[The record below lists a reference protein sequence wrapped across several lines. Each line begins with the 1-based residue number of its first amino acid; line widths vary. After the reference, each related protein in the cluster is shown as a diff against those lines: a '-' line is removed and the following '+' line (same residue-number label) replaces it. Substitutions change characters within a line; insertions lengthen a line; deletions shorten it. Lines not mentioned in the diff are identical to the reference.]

1 MADNGPPDAVPV
13 RLNLHDDSLKA
24 LLLPFDGGPLAWPA
38 QGTIAFL
45 RARDGWPL
53 RQWPLQG
60 LRCEQGFKPLADG
73 LRGAGLDVQPELD
86 GAEGR
91 AALVLVLPPRQRN
104 EAQALL
110 ARAVEL
116 AAPGAR
122 VVAAVANDEG
132 AKSRE
137 RDLQQLAGLGGS
149 STKFH
154 CRVFWT
160 PPLSGARDPAL
171 AARWRQA
178 DAPRAILGGRFHSRP
193 GVFAWDRIDPAS
205 ALLAAHLPSDLS
217 GRGADLGAGWGYLAA
232 EVLAHCAGVTA
243 LDLYEAEA
251 RALEL
256 ARVNLAAHAGRAK
269 PAFHWHDVTAG
280 LPEGCYDFIVSNP
293 PFHAHD
299 RGDRPELGQRFIEVA
314 AQSLRPGGRLLL
326 VANRHLPY
334 EDTLAQAFASQRVLA
349 EGGGFKVIEAVTAQ
363 AAKGRPAK
371 IHAATGH
378 EKNGHARTERRR

>member
-1 MADNGPPDAVPV
+1 MT
-13 RLNLHDDSLKA
+13 LHDDPLKA
-24 LLLPFDGGPLAWPA
+24 LLLPFDSGALAWPA
-38 QGTIAFL
+38 QGGILFL
-45 RARDGWPL
+45 RGRDGWPL
-53 RQWPLQG
+53 RQYPLAA

-73 LRGAGLDVQPELD
+73 LRRAGLEAHPQLEGD
-86 GAEGR
+86 GD
-91 AALVLVLPPRQRN
+91 AALVLVLPPRQRD

-110 ARAVEL
+110 ARAVAL

-137 RDLQQLAGLGGS
+137 KDLQQLAGLDGILA
-149 STKFH
+149 KFH

-160 PPLSGARDPAL
+160 PPLHGAHDAAL
-171 AARWRQA
+171 AARWSQA
-178 DAPRAILGGRFHSRP
+178 DAPRPILDGRYRSRP

-205 ALLAAHLPSDLS
+205 ALLAAQLPADLC
-217 GRGADLGAGWGYLAA
+217 GRGADLGACWGYLAD
-232 EVLAHCAGVTA
+232 EVLRRAPGVQA

-256 ARVNLAAHAGRAK
+256 ARGNLAAHAGRVALG
-269 PAFHWHDVTAG
+269 FHWHDVTAG
-280 LPEGCYDFIVSNP
+280 LAHGGYDFIVSNP

-314 AQSLRPGGRLLL
+314 AQALRPGGRLFV

-334 EDTLAQAFASQRVLA
+334 EATLGRAFATVRVLA
-349 EGGGFKVIEAVTAQ
+349 EGGGFKAIEAVK
-363 AAKGRPAK
+363 AAVKEGGR
-371 IHAATGH
+371 
-378 EKNGHARTERRR
+378 

>member
-1 MADNGPPDAVPV
+1 MADNGLPDAVPA
-13 RLNLHDDSLKA
+13 RLNLHDDPLKA

-38 QGTIAFL
+38 QGDIAFL

-53 RQWPLQG
+53 RQHPLDR

-73 LRGAGLDVQPELD
+73 LGQAGLDVRPELD
-86 GAEGR
+86 CAAE
-91 AALVLVLPPRQRN
+91 ASLVLVLPPRQRG

-110 ARAVEL
+110 ARAVAM

-132 AKSRE
+132 ARSRE
-137 RDLQQLAGLGGS
+137 KDLQQLAGLDGTL
-149 STKFH
+149 TKFH

-178 DAPRAILGGRFHSRP
+178 DAPRRILGGRFQSRP

-205 ALLAAHLPSDLS
+205 ALLAAQLPVDLS

-232 EVLAHCAGVTA
+232 EVLARCAGVTA

-256 ARVNLAAHAGRAK
+256 ARGNLAAHAGRA
-269 PAFHWHDVTAG
+269 ALDIHWHDVTTG
-280 LPEGCYDFIVSNP
+280 LPRDGYDFIVSNP

-334 EDTLAQAFASQRVLA
+334 EATVAGEFATRRVLA
-349 EGGGFKVIEAVTAQ
+349 EGGGFKVIEAVKAQ
-363 AAKGRPAK
+363 AVRGQAANGPAMKGRAM
-371 IHAATGH
+371 
-378 EKNGHARTERRR
+378 RERRR

>member
-1 MADNGPPDAVPV
+1 M
-13 RLNLHDDSLKA
+13 
-24 LLLPFDGGPLAWPA
+24 LPFDSGALPWPA
-38 QGTIAFL
+38 QGDIAFL

-53 RQWPLQG
+53 RQYPLQR
-60 LRCEQGFKPLADG
+60 LRCEQGFKPLVDG
-73 LRGAGLDVQPELD
+73 LRQAGLDVQPELAD
-86 GAEGR
+86 TAGAS
-91 AALVLVLPPRQRN
+91 LVLVLPPRQRD

-110 ARAVEL
+110 ARAVAM

-137 RDLQQLAGLGGS
+137 KDLQQLAGLDGTL
-149 STKFH
+149 TKFH

-160 PPLSGARDPAL
+160 PPLTGAHDAAL
-171 AARWRQA
+171 AARWGRA
-178 DAPRAILGGRFHSRP
+178 DAPRDILGGRFRSRP

-205 ALLAAHLPSDLS
+205 ALLAAHLPGDLA
-217 GRGADLGAGWGYLAA
+217 GRGADLGAGWGYLSA
-232 EVLAHCAGVTA
+232 EVLARCPGVAA
-243 LDLYEAEA
+243 LDLHEAEA

-256 ARVNLAAHAGRAK
+256 ARDNLSAHGARAALS
-269 PAFHWHDVTAG
+269 FHWHDVTAG
-280 LPEGCYDFIVSNP
+280 LAEGGYDFIVSNP

-334 EDTLAQAFASQRVLA
+334 EATLAQAFSAQRVLA
-349 EGGGFKVIEAVTAQ
+349 EGGGFKVIEAIKSAP
-363 AAKGRPAK
+363 AKG
-371 IHAATGH
+371 AATK
-378 EKNGHARTERRR
+378 EARR

>member
-1 MADNGPPDAVPV
+1 MADNGLPDAVPA
-13 RLNLHDDSLKA
+13 RLNLHDDPLKA

-38 QGTIAFL
+38 QGDIAFL

-53 RQWPLQG
+53 RQHPLDR

-73 LRGAGLDVQPELD
+73 LGQAGLDVRPELD
-86 GAEGR
+86 CAAE
-91 AALVLVLPPRQRN
+91 ASLVLVLPPRQRD

-110 ARAVEL
+110 ARAVAM

-132 AKSRE
+132 ARSRE
-137 RDLQQLAGLGGS
+137 KDLQQLAGLDGTL
-149 STKFH
+149 TKFH

-178 DAPRAILGGRFHSRP
+178 DAPRPILGGRFQSRP

-205 ALLAAHLPSDLS
+205 ALLAAQLPVDLS

-232 EVLAHCAGVTA
+232 EVLARCAGVTA

-256 ARVNLAAHAGRAK
+256 ARGNLAAHAGRA
-269 PAFHWHDVTAG
+269 ALDFHWHDVTTG
-280 LPEGCYDFIVSNP
+280 LPRDGYDFIVSNP

-334 EDTLAQAFASQRVLA
+334 EATVAGEFATRRVLA
-349 EGGGFKVIEAVTAQ
+349 EGGGFKVIEAVKAQ
-363 AAKGRPAK
+363 ATQA
-371 IHAATGH
+371 HAATGQ
-378 EKNGHARTERRR
+378 ARSGQAMRERRR

>member
-1 MADNGPPDAVPV
+1 MADNGLPLAALPRVT
-13 RLNLHDDSLKA
+13 LHDDPLKA
-24 LLLPFDGGPLAWPA
+24 LMLPFDSGALPWPA
-38 QGTIAFL
+38 DGDIAFL

-53 RQWPLQG
+53 RQYPLER
-60 LRCEQGFKPLADG
+60 LRCEQGLKPLADG
-73 LRGAGLDVQPELD
+73 LRQAGLDVQPQLD
-86 GAEGR
+86 GEAD
-91 AALVLVLPPRQRN
+91 ASLVLVLPPRQRD

-110 ARAVEL
+110 ARAVAL

-137 RDLQQLAGLGGS
+137 KDLQQLAGLDGTL
-149 STKFH
+149 TKFH

-160 PPLSGARDPAL
+160 PPLSGAHDAAL
-171 AARWRQA
+171 LARWQRA
-178 DAPRAILGGRFHSRP
+178 DVPRPILDGRFSSRP

-205 ALLAAHLPSDLS
+205 ALLAAHLPADLA

-232 EVLAHCAGVTA
+232 EVLDRCPGVAA

-251 RALEL
+251 RVLEL
-256 ARVNLAAHAGRAK
+256 ARGNLAAQSARA
-269 PAFHWHDVTAG
+269 ALFFHWHDVTSG
-280 LPEGCYDFIVSNP
+280 LPEGGYDFIVSNP

-314 AQSLRPGGRLLL
+314 AQSLRSGGRLLL

-334 EDTLAQAFASQRVLA
+334 EATLASAFASLRVLA
-349 EGGGFKVIEAVTAQ
+349 EGGGFKVIEAV
-363 AAKGRPAK
+363 KGGPVK
-371 IHAATGH
+371 
-378 EKNGHARTERRR
+378 ERGR

>member
-1 MADNGPPDAVPV
+1 MADNGPPAAACP
-13 RLNLHDDSLKA
+13 RLILDDDPLKA
-24 LLLPFDGGPLAWPA
+24 LMLPFDSGALPWPA

-53 RQWPLQG
+53 RQRPLER

-73 LRGAGLDVQPELD
+73 LRRAGLEVQPELED
-86 GAEGR
+86 TAGAS
-91 AALVLVLPPRQRN
+91 LVLVLPPRQRD

-110 ARAVEL
+110 ARAVAL

-132 AKSRE
+132 ARSRE
-137 RDLQQLAGLGGS
+137 KDLQQLAGLDGTL
-149 STKFH
+149 TKFH

-160 PPLSGARDPAL
+160 PPLAGGHDATL
-171 AARWRQA
+171 LARWRQA
-178 DAPRAILGGRFHSRP
+178 DAPRPILDGRFRSRP

-205 ALLAAHLPSDLS
+205 ALLAAHLPADLA
-217 GRGADLGAGWGYLAA
+217 GHGADLGAGWGYLAA
-232 EVLAHCAGVTA
+232 EVLQRCAGVNA

-251 RALEL
+251 RALAL
-256 ARVNLAAHAGRAK
+256 AQGNLAAHSGRAAL
-269 PAFHWHDVTAG
+269 AFHWHDVTEG
-280 LPEGCYDFIVSNP
+280 LPEDGYDFIVSNP

-314 AQSLRPGGRLLL
+314 AQALRPGGRLLL

-334 EDTLAQAFASQRVLA
+334 EATVAQAFATHRVLA
-349 EGGGFKVIEAVTAQ
+349 QGGGFKVIEAVKAQ
-363 AAKGRPAK
+363 PVTGPARESQPARGRAARA
-371 IHAATGH
+371 HAT
-378 EKNGHARTERRR
+378 KERRR

>member
-1 MADNGPPDAVPV
+1 MT
-13 RLNLHDDSLKA
+13 LHDDPLKA
-24 LLLPFDGGPLAWPA
+24 LLLPFDGGVLPWPA

-53 RQWPLQG
+53 RQYPLDR

-73 LRGAGLDVQPELD
+73 LRQAGLDVQPEREGD
-86 GAEGR
+86 GGC
-91 AALVLVLPPRQRN
+91 ALVLALPPRQRD

-110 ARAVEL
+110 ARAVER

-137 RDLQQLAGLGGS
+137 RDLQQLAGLAGS
-149 STKFH
+149 LAKYH

-160 PPLSGARDPAL
+160 PPLDGAHDAAL
-171 AARWRQA
+171 LQRWRRA
-178 DAPRAILGGRFHSRP
+178 DAPRPILGGRYASRP
-193 GVFAWDRIDPAS
+193 GVFAWDRIDAAS
-205 ALLAAHLPSDLS
+205 ALLAAQLPADLS
-217 GRGADLGAGWGYLAA
+217 GRGADLGAGWGYLAD
-232 EVLAHCAGVTA
+232 EVLARAPRVAA
-243 LDLYEAEA
+243 LDLYEAES

-256 ARVNLAAHAGRAK
+256 ARGNLAPHASRVALG
-269 PAFHWHDVTAG
+269 FHWHDVTTG
-280 LPEGCYDFIVSNP
+280 LPEGGYDFIVSNP

-314 AQSLRPGGRLLL
+314 AQSLRRGGRLLL

-334 EDTLAQAFASQRVLA
+334 EATLAQAFAHRRVLA
-349 EGGGFKVIEAVTAQ
+349 EGGGFKVIEAVKA
-363 AAKGRPAK
+363 
-371 IHAATGH
+371 
-378 EKNGHARTERRR
+378 

>member
-1 MADNGPPDAVPV
+1 MADNGLSPAVPPRV
-13 RLNLHDDSLKA
+13 TLHDDPLRA
-24 LLLPFDGGPLAWPA
+24 PVLPFDSGVLPWPA
-38 QGTIAFL
+38 HGDIAFL

-53 RQWPLQG
+53 RQFPLERM
-60 LRCEQGFKPLADG
+60 RCEQGFKPLADG
-73 LRGAGLDVQPELD
+73 LRQAGLDVQPQLE
-86 GAEGR
+86 GEAE
-91 AALVLVLPPRQRN
+91 ASLVLVLPPRQRD

-137 RDLQQLAGLGGS
+137 KDLQQLAGLAGTL
-149 STKFH
+149 TKFH

-160 PPLSGARDPAL
+160 PPLPGAQDAAL
-171 AARWRQA
+171 LARWQQA
-178 DAPRAILGGRFHSRP
+178 DAPRPILDGRFSSRP

-205 ALLAAHLPSDLS
+205 ALLAAHLPGDLA
-217 GRGADLGAGWGYLAA
+217 GRGADLGAGWGYLTA
-232 EVLAHCAGVTA
+232 EVLDRCPGVTA

-256 ARVNLAAHAGRAK
+256 ARGNLAAHAARVALF
-269 PAFHWHDVTAG
+269 FHWHDVTGG
-280 LPEGCYDFIVSNP
+280 LTEGGYDFIVSNP

-314 AQSLRPGGRLLL
+314 AQSLRRGGRLLL

-334 EDTLAQAFASQRVLA
+334 EATLAATFATQRVLA
-349 EGGGFKVIEAVTAQ
+349 EGGGFKVIEAVKNDAV
-363 AAKGRPAK
+363 KGR
-371 IHAATGH
+371 G
-378 EKNGHARTERRR
+378 R

>member
-1 MADNGPPDAVPV
+1 MADNGLPDAVPA
-13 RLNLHDDSLKA
+13 RLNLHDDPLKA

-38 QGTIAFL
+38 QGDIAFL

-53 RQWPLQG
+53 RQHPLDR

-73 LRGAGLDVQPELD
+73 LGQAGLDVRPELD
-86 GAEGR
+86 CAAE
-91 AALVLVLPPRQRN
+91 ASLVLVLPPRQRD

-110 ARAVEL
+110 ARAVAM

-132 AKSRE
+132 ARSRE
-137 RDLQQLAGLGGS
+137 KDLQQLAGLDGTL
-149 STKFH
+149 TKFH
-154 CRVFWT
+154 CRVFWS

-178 DAPRAILGGRFHSRP
+178 DAPRPILGGRFQSRP

-205 ALLAAHLPSDLS
+205 ALLAAQLPVDLS

-232 EVLAHCAGVTA
+232 EVLARCAGVTA

-256 ARVNLAAHAGRAK
+256 ARGNLAAHAGRA
-269 PAFHWHDVTAG
+269 ALDFHWHDVTTG
-280 LPEGCYDFIVSNP
+280 LPRDGYDFIVSNP

-334 EDTLAQAFASQRVLA
+334 EATVAQAFATHRVLA
-349 EGGGFKVIEAVTAQ
+349 EGGGFKVIEAVKAQ
-363 AAKGRPAK
+363 AVRGQAANGPAMKGRAM
-371 IHAATGH
+371 
-378 EKNGHARTERRR
+378 RERRR

>member
-1 MADNGPPDAVPV
+1 MSLDDAP
-13 RLNLHDDSLKA
+13 LKA
-24 LLLPFDGGPLAWPA
+24 LLLPFDDGVLPWPEQGG
-38 QGTIAFL
+38 IAFL

-53 RQWPLQG
+53 RRHPLGG
-60 LRCEQGFKPLADG
+60 LRCEQGFKPLTDG
-73 LRGAGLDVQPELD
+73 LVAAGLEVRPEFD
-86 GAEGR
+86 E
-91 AALVLVLPPRQRN
+91 AATASLVLVLPPRQRD

-110 ARAVEL
+110 ARAVAL

-137 RDLQQLAGLGGS
+137 RDLRDLAGLGG
-149 STKFH
+149 TLAKFH
-154 CRVFWT
+154 SRVFWT
-160 PPLSGARDPAL
+160 PPLHGTHDEAL
-171 AARWRQA
+171 LARWRQA
-178 DAPRAILGGRFHSRP
+178 DEPRPILDGRYTSRP

-205 ALLAAHLPSDLS
+205 ALLAVHLPADLS
-217 GRGADLGAGWGYLAA
+217 GNGADLGAGWGYLSD
-232 EVLAHCAGVTA
+232 EVLSCAPQVVA

-256 ARVNLAAHAGRAK
+256 ARTNLARHEGRATLS
-269 PAFHWHDVTAG
+269 FHWHDVTTG
-280 LPEGCYDFIVSNP
+280 LPRCGYDFIVSNP

-334 EDTLAQAFASQRVLA
+334 EATLAQAFATRRVLA
-349 EGGGFKVIEAVTAQ
+349 EGGGFKVIEAVKSGAVK
-363 AAKGRPAK
+363 A
-371 IHAATGH
+371 
-378 EKNGHARTERRR
+378 